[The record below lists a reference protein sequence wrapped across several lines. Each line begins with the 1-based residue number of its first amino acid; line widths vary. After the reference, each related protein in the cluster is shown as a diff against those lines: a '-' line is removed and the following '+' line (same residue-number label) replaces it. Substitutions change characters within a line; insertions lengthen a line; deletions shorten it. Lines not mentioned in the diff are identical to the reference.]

1 MPSGTQG
8 HCLLAPVMTES
19 CLLIASLSDH
29 GLASKQAHRN
39 DMKDLRSALDLTPC
53 PDITLTTPD

>member
-1 MPSGTQG
+1 
-8 HCLLAPVMTES
+8 MTES